1 MKRDLAREIRNAA
14 VRRREGEAYYWC
26 LPLHAVRELASEF
39 DSSTAAVSL
48 RALENGFVPERY
60 LKNAGTIG
68 LEGQAA
74 LLRSTVLV
82 VGAGGIGGHAV
93 ELLARMGVGR
103 IKVADRDVFDETN
116 LNRQEFSA
124 EDLLGFPKVDVA
136 RDRVLAI
143 NSDVSVA
150 PFQLEVSR
158 ENIAGLLEEV
168 DAVIDALDNLDDRL
182 MLQEACQLHGV
193 VMVHGAI
200 AGTSLQATTVFPG
213 DPGLP
218 VFAPSAG
225 GDGKTRGI
233 EVETGNPATT
243 PAISAAVQVQEALS
257 VLLGR
262 TPALRGRMLYL
273 DLEDWTV
280 EFIDLGDR

>member
-103 IKVADRDVFDETN
+103 IKVADKDVFDETN

-150 PFQLEVSR
+150 PFQLEVTR

-193 VMVHGAI
+193 VMVDGAI
-200 AGTSLQATTVFPG
+200 AGTSL
-213 DPGLP
+213 
-218 VFAPSAG
+218 
-225 GDGKTRGI
+225 
-233 EVETGNPATT
+233 
-243 PAISAAVQVQEALS
+243 
-257 VLLGR
+257 
-262 TPALRGRMLYL
+262 
-273 DLEDWTV
+273 
-280 EFIDLGDR
+280 